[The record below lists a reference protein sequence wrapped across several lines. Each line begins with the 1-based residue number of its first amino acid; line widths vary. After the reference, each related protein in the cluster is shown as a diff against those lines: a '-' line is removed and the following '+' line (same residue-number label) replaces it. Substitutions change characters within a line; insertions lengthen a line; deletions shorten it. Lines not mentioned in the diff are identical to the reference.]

1 VKDLER
7 FEFTNHRAFDF
18 SNAVSSNG
26 TPTVYVRYSPHTGD
40 FKTVRESRVFGPT
53 NISESGDIV
62 LYRALELTD
71 KQCPSIEKIKTE
83 IHMLSKSG
91 EFGRWSSIE
100 FR

>member
-1 VKDLER
+1 VQDLEC
-7 FEFTNHRAFDF
+7 FQFVNHRAFDF

-26 TPTVYVRYSPHTGD
+26 IPTVYVRYSPHAGD
-40 FKTVRESRVFGPT
+40 FKTVKESRVFGAT
-53 NISESGDIV
+53 NISESGNIV

-71 KQCPSIEKIKTE
+71 KQCPGIEKIKTE

-91 EFGRWSSIE
+91 AFGRRIGIG